1 MFDRVLLNMYLQR
14 DIASGR
20 EKWQFELL
28 QVLKFH
34 TAWTQWENGTFIRR
48 SEDVYDIF
56 WTSCGRPIY
65 VLCPGVIYDCQIV
78 SKTF

>member
-1 MFDRVLLNMYLQR
+1 MFDRVLLNMLLQR

-20 EKWQFELL
+20 EKRQFGLL

-34 TAWTQWENGTFIRR
+34 TPWTQWENGTFIRR

-56 WTSCGRPIY
+56 WTSYVRPIY

-78 SKTF
+78 S